1 MIYPI
6 ELRGVKMKKEYLKPF
21 AWGMA
26 VGMVVLLIVVFSAG
40 WMVTSNT
47 AKAMAHEISAN
58 AVVDRLTP
66 ISVAQFMQDPNRGER
81 LKELKEL
88 DSWKRV
94 DYVKKQGWAIMP
106 GEKESDYDVANE
118 CARRLVELEK

>member
-1 MIYPI
+1 MLNPI
-6 ELRGVKMKKEYLKPF
+6 ELRGVEMKKEYLKPF

-40 WMVTSNT
+40 WVVTNNS
-47 AKAMAHEISAN
+47 AKAMAHETATN
-58 AVVDRLTP
+58 AVVDRLAP
-66 ISVAQFMQDPNRGER
+66 ISVAQFMQDPNREER

-88 DSWKRV
+88 DSWKRA

-106 GEKESDYDVANE
+106 GEKESDYKVANE
-118 CARRLVELEK
+118 CARLLVELEK